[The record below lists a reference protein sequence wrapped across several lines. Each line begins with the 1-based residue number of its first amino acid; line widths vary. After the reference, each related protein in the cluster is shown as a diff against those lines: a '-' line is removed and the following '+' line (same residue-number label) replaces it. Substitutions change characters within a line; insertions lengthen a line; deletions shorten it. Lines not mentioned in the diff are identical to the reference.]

1 MKSETLTKIIVKK
14 FIPARKRSSKKG
26 DNGKVLVVG
35 GSYMYHGAPI
45 LSSLAALR
53 TGTDLVYTAVPK
65 NNVQSTR
72 SISPDLIVIPL
83 ADSKLTRG
91 SVNKLL
97 GQIPKDLDSATI
109 GMGLAIQ
116 DVEAL
121 KILVK
126 SLLDMDVRLSL
137 DASALVK
144 SILPIIKG
152 KNVVVTPHSGEFYR
166 LFGEEIPHEKKLKIN
181 FIEKIAKKYSVT
193 ILLKG
198 QTDIISN
205 GIKTFLN
212 SKTDSCAMTVG
223 GTGDVLSGI
232 ISGLLSRNRNS
243 LESSAAAAYLNG
255 LAGKF
260 VQRKIGIHMVA
271 TDLIDV
277 LPYISK
283 PFDKIK

>member
-1 MKSETLTKIIVKK
+1 MKSEVLTKNIVKG
-14 FIPARKRSSKKG
+14 FITTRKKSSRKG
-26 DNGKVLVVG
+26 ENGKVLVVG
-35 GSYMYHGAPI
+35 GSYIYHGAPV
-45 LSSLAALR
+45 LASLAALR
-53 TGTDLVYTAVPK
+53 SGTDLVYTAVPK
-65 NNVQSTR
+65 NNVQATR

-83 ADSKLTRG
+83 ADSKLTKG

-109 GMGLAIQ
+109 GTGLAFQ

-126 SLLDMDVRLSL
+126 SLLDRDVRLSL
-137 DASALVK
+137 DASARVK
-144 SILPIIKG
+144 SILQIIKG
-152 KNVVVTPHSGEFYR
+152 KNVVVTPQSGEFYR
-166 LFGEEIPHEKKLKIN
+166 LFGEEIPHEKKLKVN

-193 ILLKG
+193 IVLKG
-198 QTDIISN
+198 QTDIISD
-205 GIKTFLN
+205 GIRTFLN

-232 ISGLLSRNRNS
+232 IAGLLSRNRNP
-243 LESSAAAAYLNG
+243 LESSAADAYLNG

-271 TDLIDV
+271 TDLIDA